1 MELSFEF
8 INQTDANLDE
18 YEKEFT
24 DIIHTTM
31 QLLKIEDDIELS
43 CIIVDDEEIHRINRE
58 YRNID
63 RPTDVISFAYEDDE
77 VFEIEG
83 MPRQL
88 GDIFISI
95 DKAKSQAEEYGHS
108 FKREFC
114 FLFTHGILHL
124 LGYDHVNDEK
134 EAEMMFGLQEVIL
147 NVQKITR
154 TN

>member
-8 INQTDANLDE
+8 INQTKENLDE
-18 YEKEFT
+18 YQTLFT
-24 DIIHTTM
+24 QIIDTTTK
-31 QLLKIEDDIELS
+31 LLKIDDELELS
-43 CIIVDDEEIHRINRE
+43 CIIVDNEEIHRINRE
-58 YRNID
+58 YRQID

-77 VFEIEG
+77 YFEIEG

-95 DKAKSQAEEYGHS
+95 DKAKEQAEEYGHS

-114 FLFTHGILHL
+114 FLFTHGLLHL
-124 LGYDHVNDEK
+124 LGYDHVEDEV
-134 EAEMMFGLQEVIL
+134 EAEMMYGLQEVIL

-154 TN
+154 

>member
-124 LGYDHVNDEK
+124 LGYDHVNDQK

>member
-8 INQTDANLDE
+8 INQTSENLDE
-18 YEKEFT
+18 YETEFT
-24 DIIHTTM
+24 NIIHTTM
-31 QLLKIEDDIELS
+31 KLLKIEDDIELS
-43 CIIVDDEEIHRINRE
+43 CIIVDDNEIHRINRE

-77 VFEIEG
+77 VFELEG

-95 DKAKSQAEEYGHS
+95 DKAKAQAEEYGHS

-124 LGYDHVNDEK
+124 LGYDHVEDEQ

>member
-8 INQTDANLDE
+8 INQTSENLDE
-18 YEKEFT
+18 YETEFT
-24 DIIHTTM
+24 NIIHTTM
-31 QLLKIEDDIELS
+31 KLLKIEDDIELS
-43 CIIVDDEEIHRINRE
+43 CIIVDDNEIHRINRE

-77 VFEIEG
+77 VFELEG

-95 DKAKSQAEEYGHS
+95 DKAKAQSEEYGHS

-124 LGYDHVNDEK
+124 LGYDHVEDEQ